1 MNYTHR
7 CLHSHKLPLLIL
19 LIAIVVILI
28 QPYSI
33 HAAANS
39 SNTTIRCL
47 TSQSSALLQ
56 LKSSFH
62 DASRLSSWQPDTD
75 CCRWEGV
82 TCRMASGHV
91 VVLDLSDG
99 YLQSNGLHPA
109 LFNLTLLTN
118 LALSGNDFM
127 GAQLPDSGF
136 ERLSKLVSLD
146 LSATNFAGQ
155 IPIGIG
161 NLSNMLA
168 LDLSH
173 NPNLYLTEPSFQTFI
188 ANLSNLRELYLD
200 EMDLSSSGATWSSDV
215 AASAP
220 QIQILSFMSC
230 GLSGFIDPSF
240 SRLRSLTMINV
251 RLNVISGMVPEF
263 FANFSFLTILELSGN
278 AFEGQFP
285 TKIFQLKRLQ
295 FIDLYWNN
303 KLCVQ
308 LPEFLPGSRLEVLDL
323 ILTNRS
329 NAIPASV
336 VNLKYLKHL
345 GLTTVEASMNSDILL
360 IRELHWLEVLRLYG
374 GSGQGKLVSF
384 SWIGSLKHLTY
395 LELGNYNFSGL
406 MPSSIIN
413 LTNLTSLTLYN
424 CSMSGPIPSWIGNLI
439 QLNNLNFR
447 NNNLNGTIPKSIF
460 ALPALQSLYLDSNQ
474 LSGHLED
481 IPVPLSSS
489 VYDIDLSNNW
499 LHGPIPK
506 SFFCLPN
513 LEYLNLESNHLTGI
527 VELRPFWR
535 LRSLYFLGF
544 SNNKL
549 SVIDGEDSPS
559 QYLPKIQHLGL
570 ACCNLTK
577 LPRILRHLYD
587 ILELDLSSNKIGGVI
602 PGWIWEIWKD
612 TLGSLDLS
620 NNAFTSLENSPSLVT
635 FTHLSHLNLSFNR
648 LQGEIPIP
656 AISLPYGV
664 VVLDYSNNGFSS
676 ILRTFGR
683 YLNKVAYI
691 NLSKNKLKGYVP
703 ISICSMKKLQFLYLS
718 DNNFSGFVP
727 SCLVEGRSLR
737 VLNLRGNKFNGMLPK
752 GIKEGCKLETID
764 LNSNQIEGR
773 LPRTLSNCK
782 SLELLD
788 VSNNHIL
795 DLFPLWLGNLPK
807 LRVLVLRSNQLYGTI
822 KGLHNSDLTRD
833 HFSSLQILDLANNT
847 LSGQLP
853 PKWFEKLK
861 SMMANVD
868 DGQVLEHQTN
878 FSQGFIYRDIITIT
892 YKGFDMTFNRMLTT
906 FKAIDFSNNSFVG
919 VIPGTIGSLVSLH
932 GLNMS
937 HNNFTGAIPQQL
949 GNLAQLESLDLSWN
963 QLSGVIPHEL
973 TFLTSLSW
981 LNLSNNNL
989 TGRIPQSNQFLS
1001 FSNSSFEGNLG
1012 LCGRPLSKDCD
1023 SSGSITPNT
1032 EASSEDSSLWQDKVG
1047 VILMFVFAGL
1057 GFVVGFM
1064 LTIIFQLV
1072 CQVKGGTYCIC

>member
-447 NNNLNGTIPKSIF
+447 NNNLNG
-460 ALPALQSLYLDSNQ
+460 
-474 LSGHLED
+474 E
-481 IPVPLSSS
+481 IPV
-489 VYDIDLSNNW
+489 
-499 LHGPIPK
+499 H
-506 SFFCLPN
+506 
-513 LEYLNLESNHLTGI
+513 
-527 VELRPFWR
+527 
-535 LRSLYFLGF
+535 
-544 SNNKL
+544 
-549 SVIDGEDSPS
+549 
-559 QYLPKIQHLGL
+559 
-570 ACCNLTK
+570 
-577 LPRILRHLYD
+577 
-587 ILELDLSSNKIGGVI
+587 
-602 PGWIWEIWKD
+602 
-612 TLGSLDLS
+612 
-620 NNAFTSLENSPSLVT
+620 
-635 FTHLSHLNLSFNR
+635 
-648 LQGEIPIP
+648 
-656 AISLPYGV
+656 
-664 VVLDYSNNGFSS
+664 
-676 ILRTFGR
+676 
-683 YLNKVAYI
+683 
-691 NLSKNKLKGYVP
+691 
-703 ISICSMKKLQFLYLS
+703 CS
-718 DNNFSGFVP
+718 
-727 SCLVEGRSLR
+727 R
-737 VLNLRGNKFNGMLPK
+737 
-752 GIKEGCKLETID
+752 
-764 LNSNQIEGR
+764 
-773 LPRTLSNCK
+773 
-782 SLELLD
+782 
-788 VSNNHIL
+788 
-795 DLFPLWLGNLPK
+795 
-807 LRVLVLRSNQLYGTI
+807 
-822 KGLHNSDLTRD
+822 
-833 HFSSLQILDLANNT
+833 
-847 LSGQLP
+847 
-853 PKWFEKLK
+853 
-861 SMMANVD
+861 
-868 DGQVLEHQTN
+868 
-878 FSQGFIYRDIITIT
+878 
-892 YKGFDMTFNRMLTT
+892 
-906 FKAIDFSNNSFVG
+906 
-919 VIPGTIGSLVSLH
+919 
-932 GLNMS
+932 
-937 HNNFTGAIPQQL
+937 
-949 GNLAQLESLDLSWN
+949 
-963 QLSGVIPHEL
+963 
-973 TFLTSLSW
+973 
-981 LNLSNNNL
+981 
-989 TGRIPQSNQFLS
+989 
-1001 FSNSSFEGNLG
+1001 
-1012 LCGRPLSKDCD
+1012 
-1023 SSGSITPNT
+1023 
-1032 EASSEDSSLWQDKVG
+1032 
-1047 VILMFVFAGL
+1047 
-1057 GFVVGFM
+1057 
-1064 LTIIFQLV
+1064 
-1072 CQVKGGTYCIC
+1072 